1 MSTDLLAACKF
12 ALEYLEANEG
22 EYGTE
27 ERITACREAIAKAE
41 KGVSEVV
48 ELIRNTFIPKEV
60 FTADDVYSHEQG
72 VTDLDMYW
80 ALSILKVKGEIEPL
94 FDDSSALTHTEMVY
108 RRRNAVVPRND
119 GERG

>member
-41 KGVSEVV
+41 AAS
-48 ELIRNTFIPKEV
+48 IRTEV
-60 FTADDVYSHEQG
+60 FPSLASWKESACEIYIAG
-72 VTDLDMYW
+72 
-80 ALSILKVKGEIEPL
+80 LSTN
-94 FDDSSALTHTEMVY
+94 SQ
-108 RRRNAVVPRND
+108 
-119 GERG
+119 ERGAIAYVEFYENSWWLRVWADIRKEEATHNIDLSGAEERLFRNGAE